1 MHGKRNWTIPRE
13 LYIAVA
19 TELNKIRQDLDA
31 ALETKLAAFQQAAE
45 AQCSAKVHSERVSE
59 LSKEISAMKE
69 AIQQVKFA
77 TQQVYQEQENIA
89 AEKDA
94 LQKSYKSAKE
104 EAEKKID
111 ILEESI

>member
-45 AQCSAKVHSERVSE
+45 AQLSAKVHSESVSE
-59 LSKEISAMKE
+59 LTKER
-69 AIQQVKFA
+69 
-77 TQQVYQEQENIA
+77 N
-89 AEKDA
+89 
-94 LQKSYKSAKE
+94 LSYKGSK
-104 EAEKKID
+104 
-111 ILEESI
+111 